1 MEFIGVFKMDRGRVD
16 RDSQGKG
23 KKRSKGGPA
32 FLVLAKMPEKAS
44 EELGRDQGN
53 MVS

>member
-1 MEFIGVFKMDRGRVD
+1 MYLRWTEEEWIEIVEDKVRKGVRVD
-16 RDSQGKG
+16 HL
-23 KKRSKGGPA
+23 
-32 FLVLAKMPEKAS
+32 FLVFAKMPEKAS

>member
-1 MEFIGVFKMDRGRVD
+1 MYLRWTEEEWIEIVEEKVMKEVRVD
-16 RDSQGKG
+16 QL
-23 KKRSKGGPA
+23 